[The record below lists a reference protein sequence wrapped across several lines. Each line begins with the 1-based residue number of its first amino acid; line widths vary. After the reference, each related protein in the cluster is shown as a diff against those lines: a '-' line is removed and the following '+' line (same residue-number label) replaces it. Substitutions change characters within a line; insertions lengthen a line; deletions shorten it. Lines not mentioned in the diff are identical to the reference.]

1 MPVDRAHVKDRVS
14 YLLAVRVGQTGTK
27 VRKFLWNRANQSSRH
42 TIDLEAAM
50 DSWERP

>member
-27 VRKFLWNRANQSSRH
+27 VRKFLRNRANQSSRH
-42 TIDLEAAM
+42 TIDLKAAIN
-50 DSWERP
+50 S